1 MKEYIE
7 RDAAIF
13 DLEIYE
19 KQVVK
24 DEYALAIAGCRSHIR
39 NIPAADVVEVRHGR
53 WIEDGDC
60 QYCSECGEEH
70 SWADYRAAY
79 CDVCGAK
86 MDGGAGND

>member
-1 MKEYIE
+1 MSYIDKEALE
-7 RDAAIF
+7 RKIHTGMTIIQAM
-13 DLEIYE
+13 
-19 KQVVK
+19 QVIIN
-24 DEYALAIAGCRSHIR
+24 E
-39 NIPAADVVEVRHGR
+39 PAADVVEVRHGR

-86 MDGGAGND
+86 MDGGVGND

>member
-1 MKEYIE
+1 MSYIDREALE
-7 RDAAIF
+7 RKIHTGMTIIQAM
-13 DLEIYE
+13 
-19 KQVVK
+19 QVIM
-24 DEYALAIAGCRSHIR
+24 DE
-39 NIPAADVVEVRHGR
+39 PAADVVEVRHGR

-86 MDGGAGND
+86 MDGGVNDG